1 MNNNIKK
8 QNMPRWKFIL
18 MMTIAVIC
26 WAFAFPFIKIGL
38 EELSFINLTI
48 IRLFTVSIIFIVIIM
63 LQSKRFSKIHK
74 KDIPTIFLLGFLG
87 VAIYHLGL
95 NYGEQYISPGAASL
109 IIATIPIFVVIFA
122 SIFLNEKINRKTITG
137 ILLALTGVALIS
149 IWGTKNASLEI
160 KYLTAALAVLIAA
173 LMGTFYTI
181 VGKKLLTRYT
191 GLSLTA
197 YAMLFGS
204 LGLLPL
210 LHPSINNSFLNQVT
224 NLSPLGW
231 FSVFFLAV
239 FSTVVGYA
247 IWYIA
252 LKIKN
257 ASEISVYLYA
267 IPVLSTIISYVWLNE
282 QITAMF
288 ILGGTLVIIG
298 LVLVNRKTNKKYN

>member
-1 MNNNIKK
+1 MDNNTKK
-8 QNMPRWKFIL
+8 QNMPQWKFIL

-38 EELSFINLTI
+38 EELSFINLTVM
-48 IRLFTVSIIFIVIIM
+48 RLFTVSIIFIVIIM
-63 LQSKRFSKIHK
+63 LQSKKFSKIHK
-74 KDIPTIFLLGFLG
+74 KDIIPIFLLGFLG

-122 SIFLNEKINRKTITG
+122 SIFLNEKINRKAIIG

-149 IWGTKNASLEI
+149 IWGTKNATLEI

-210 LHPSINNSFLNQVT
+210 LHPSINNSFLSQVS

-231 FSVFFLAV
+231 FSVIFLAV

-252 LKIKN
+252 LKIKK

-267 IPVLSTIISYVWLNE
+267 IPVLSTIISFVWLNE
-282 QITAMF
+282 QITTIF
-288 ILGGTLVIIG
+288 ILGGALVIIG
-298 LVLVNRKTNKKYN
+298 LVLVNRKINKKYN